1 MTWGWA
7 PEQFTIAVNRIPRL
21 SLETGRFLRNS
32 ALRLKIYF
40 LAVSQIVADV
50 VKTTN
55 PHTDSPTKR
64 PSKKRRW

>member
-7 PEQFTIAVNRIPRL
+7 PEQFTIVVNRIPRL
-21 SLETGRFLRNS
+21 SLKSGRFLRNS
-32 ALRLKIYF
+32 VLRLKIHF

-55 PHTDSPTKR
+55 PYTDSPTKS